1 MSRQGSKLFTNPDHS
16 GEDQTGD
23 MQTRLKNSAQ
33 QPDSQWMQY
42 FKSPLVHCVLITI
55 LCLAAYSNTF
65 HVPFQFDDPR
75 SISEVPFVRDIRQFP
90 NPLTQQR
97 AVGFFTFALDYWF
110 HGTDV
115 VGYHIVN
122 LAIHIMNALLVYAFI
137 ILSFRT
143 PVLKGAQLTRHEKPI
158 ALFSA
163 LLFAGHPIQT
173 QAVTYIAQ
181 RFTSLATLFFLLSL
195 VAYVW
200 SRIRDIEK
208 PSDNRSLIWYGVSLI
223 SAVLAMKTKEIAF
236 TLPVVIA
243 LYEFLFL
250 EGSIKKRILLLLPL
264 FLTMTIIPLNLLG
277 TTRPLGGMLSDIGE
291 VTRLQTTVSRGEYL
305 MTEFTV
311 LVTYLRLLFFPV
323 NQNLDYDYPLF
334 DSFVAPEVVFSFLLL
349 LLILGTGV
357 YLLYRDRRSPG
368 AGRFMAFGIFWFFI
382 TLSVESSV
390 IPIADVIFEHRLYL
404 PSVGFFLTCTSALFW
419 GAERLKAR
427 WVNAE
432 KAAVVALT
440 AAAIVFAG
448 LAYKRNIVWKSEVS
462 LWEDVIEKSPLKAR
476 GYNGLGLA
484 YFNRGSY
491 DKAIEAFGKA
501 IELYPSYGV
510 AFNNIGNSYYRTGSY
525 DRAISA
531 QTEAIALE
539 PNNAIFYDNRG
550 LSYSSIGAY
559 ARAVDDF
566 SKAIKLDPTYAKS
579 YHNLGFVYHS
589 EGMYRLAIEEYT
601 KAIALDPGNAIYRCN
616 RGLAYLANGEY
627 EQAIADQTAAID
639 LDPNIA
645 AAYNGR
651 GTAYGQMGRYDDAI
665 ADFTKALSLEPGKSL
680 YYASRG
686 VAYLRAGRQAEA
698 LADFERACDMG
709 SKTGCNGVIELKNYK
724 N

>member
-1 MSRQGSKLFTNPDHS
+1 MYTQLQNNDQQEDSRWLP
-16 GEDQTGD
+16 
-23 MQTRLKNSAQ
+23 
-33 QPDSQWMQY
+33 Y
-42 FKSPLVHCVLITI
+42 FKSPLVHGALIII

-90 NPLTQQR
+90 NPISQQR

-122 LAIHIMNALLVYAFI
+122 LAIHIMNALLVYALI

-143 PVLKGAQLTRHEKPI
+143 PVLKGSLLKNHAKPI

-181 RFTSLATLFFLLSL
+181 RFASLATLFFLLSL
-195 VAYVW
+195 VAYIW
-200 SRIRDIEK
+200 SRIRTVTN
-208 PSDNRSLIWYGVSLI
+208 PSNYRSLIWYGVSLL

-250 EGSIKKRILLLLPL
+250 EGSFKKRILLLLPL
-264 FLTMTIIPLNLLG
+264 LLTMIIIPLNLLG
-277 TTRPLGGMLSDIGE
+277 TARPLGDMLGDIGE

-305 MTEFTV
+305 VTEFTV
-311 LVTYLRLLFFPV
+311 IATYLRLLFFPV
-323 NQNLDYDYPLF
+323 NQNLDYDYPIF
-334 DSFVAPEVVFSFLLL
+334 ESFFAPEVVSSFLLL
-349 LLILGTGV
+349 SLILGAGV
-357 YLLYRDRRSPG
+357 YLLYRDQRSPG
-368 AGRFMAFGIFWFFI
+368 AGRLAAFGIFWFFI

-419 GAERLKAR
+419 GAERLRVRWAKAEQA
-427 WVNAE
+427 VVIALAA
-432 KAAVVALT
+432 AAV
-440 AAAIVFAG
+440 IFAG
-448 LAYKRNIVWKSEVS
+448 LAYTRNIVWKSEES
-462 LWEDVIEKSPLKAR
+462 LWEDVIRKSPMKAR

-484 YFNRGSY
+484 YFNRGNY
-491 DKAIEAFGKA
+491 NKAIEAYGKA
-501 IELYPSYGV
+501 IALYPSYGV
-510 AFNNIGNSYYRTGSY
+510 AFNNIGNSYYRAGLY
-525 DRAISA
+525 DRAIEA

-550 LSYSSIGAY
+550 LSYSGIGAY
-559 ARAVDDF
+559 DRAADDF
-566 SKAIKLDPTYAKS
+566 SKAIKLDPSYAKS
-579 YHNLGFVYHS
+579 YHNLGFAYHS
-589 EGMYRLAIEEYT
+589 EGMYRPAIEEYT
-601 KAIALDPGNAIYRCN
+601 KAIILDPGNAIFRSN
-616 RGLAYLANGEY
+616 RGLAYAANGEY
-627 EQAIADQTAAID
+627 ERAIEDQTAAIV
-639 LDPNIA
+639 LDPDFA

-651 GTAYGQMGRYDDAI
+651 GTARGLQGRYDEAI
-665 ADFTKALSLEPGKSL
+665 DDFTKAISLDSSNSL

-686 VAYLRAGRQAEA
+686 VAFLRAGRRTEA
-698 LADFERACDMG
+698 LADFEHACDMG
-709 SKTGCNGVIELKNYK
+709 NKTGCKGVIQLKNNK
-724 N
+724 K

>member
-1 MSRQGSKLFTNPDHS
+1 MHTQLQN
-16 GEDQTGD
+16 
-23 MQTRLKNSAQ
+23 NAQ
-33 QPDSQWMQY
+33 QADSRLLPY
-42 FKSPLVHCVLITI
+42 FKSPLVHCALIII

-75 SISEVPFVRDIRQFP
+75 SISEVPFVRDIHQFP

-122 LAIHIMNALLVYAFI
+122 LVIHIMNAVLVYALI

-143 PVLKGAQLTRHEKPI
+143 PVLKGSKLTKHAKPI

-181 RFTSLATLFFLLSL
+181 RFASLATLFFLMSL

-200 SRIRDIEK
+200 SRIRGATN
-208 PSDNRSLIWYGVSLI
+208 PSNHQSLIWYGVSLL

-250 EGSIKKRILLLLPL
+250 EGAIKKRILRLMPLLL
-264 FLTMTIIPLNLLG
+264 TMIIIPLNLLG
-277 TTRPLGGMLSDIGE
+277 TAKPLGDMLGEIGE
-291 VTRLQTTVSRGEYL
+291 VTKLQTTASRGEYL
-305 MTEFTV
+305 VTEFTV
-311 LVTYLRLLFFPV
+311 IATYLRLLFFPV

-334 DSFVAPEVVFSFLLL
+334 ESFFTPEVVFSFLLL
-349 LLILGTGV
+349 LLTFGTGV

-368 AGRFMAFGIFWFFI
+368 AGRLVAFGIFWFFI

-419 GAERLKAR
+419 GAERLRAR
-427 WVNAE
+427 WANAE
-432 KAAVVALT
+432 KAIAIALA

-448 LAYKRNIVWKSEVS
+448 LAYARNIVWTSEVS
-462 LWEDVIEKSPLKAR
+462 LWEDVIRKSPLKSR

-484 YFNRGSY
+484 YFDRGSY

-501 IELYPSYGV
+501 IELHPAYGV
-510 AFNNIGNSYYRTGSY
+510 AFNNIGNSYYRSGFY
-525 DRAISA
+525 DRAIEA

-550 LSYSSIGAY
+550 LSYSGIGAY
-559 ARAVDDF
+559 DRAVDDF
-566 SKAIKLDPTYAKS
+566 SKAIELDPSYAKS
-579 YHNLGFVYHS
+579 YHNLGFVYHNK
-589 EGMYRLAIEEYT
+589 GMYRPAIEEYT
-601 KAIALDPGNAIYRCN
+601 KAIELDPGNAVFRSN
-616 RGLAYLANGEY
+616 RGSAYAANGEY
-627 EQAIADQTAAID
+627 ERAIEDQTAAIA
-639 LDPNIA
+639 LNPVFA
-645 AAYNGR
+645 AAYTGR
-651 GTAYGQMGRYDDAI
+651 GTAHGLQGRYDAAI
-665 ADFTKALSLEPGKSL
+665 ADFTTAISLDPGNSL
-680 YYASRG
+680 DYASRG
-686 VAYLRAGRQAEA
+686 VAFLRAGRPAKA
-698 LADFERACDMG
+698 LADFEHACNMG
-709 SKTGCNGVIELKNYK
+709 NETGCKGVIQLKD
-724 N
+724 

>member
-1 MSRQGSKLFTNPDHS
+1 MHTQLQN
-16 GEDQTGD
+16 
-23 MQTRLKNSAQ
+23 NAQ
-33 QPDSQWMQY
+33 QADSRWLPY
-42 FKSPLVHCVLITI
+42 FKSPLVHGALIII

-75 SISEVPFVRDIRQFP
+75 SISEVPFVRDIHQFP

-97 AVGFFTFALDYWF
+97 AVGFLTFALDYWF

-122 LAIHIMNALLVYAFI
+122 LVIHIMNAVLVYVFI
-137 ILSFRT
+137 TLSFQT
-143 PVLKGAQLTRHEKPI
+143 PVMKGSQLTKHAKPI

-181 RFTSLATLFFLLSL
+181 RFASLATLFFLMSL

-200 SRIRDIEK
+200 SRIRGIEN
-208 PSDNRSLIWYGVSLI
+208 PSNYKSLIWYGVSLL

-250 EGSIKKRILLLLPL
+250 EGAIKKRFLRLMPLLL
-264 FLTMTIIPLNLLG
+264 TMIIIPLNLLG
-277 TTRPLGGMLSDIGE
+277 TARPLGDMLGDIGE
-291 VTRLQTTVSRGEYL
+291 VTKLQTTASRGEYL
-305 MTEFTV
+305 ITEFTV
-311 LVTYLRLLFFPV
+311 IATYLRLLFFPV

-334 DSFVAPEVVFSFLLL
+334 ESFLTPEVVFSFLLL
-349 LLILGTGV
+349 SLIFGTGV

-368 AGRFMAFGIFWFFI
+368 DGRLTAFGIFWFFI

-419 GAERLKAR
+419 GAERLRAR
-427 WVNAE
+427 WA
-432 KAAVVALT
+432 KAGQTVVIALA
-440 AAAIVFAG
+440 AAAIAVAG
-448 LAYKRNIVWKSEVS
+448 LAYTRNIVWKSEVS
-462 LWEDVIEKSPLKAR
+462 LWEDVIRKSPLKAR

-484 YFNRGSY
+484 YFDRGSY

-501 IELYPSYGV
+501 IELHPAYGV
-510 AFNNIGNSYYRTGSY
+510 AFNNIGNSYYRTGFY
-525 DRAISA
+525 DRAIEA
-531 QTEAIALE
+531 QTEAITLE

-550 LSYSSIGAY
+550 LSYSGIGAY
-559 ARAVDDF
+559 DRAVDDF
-566 SKAIKLDPTYAKS
+566 SKAIELDPSYAKS

-589 EGMYRLAIEEYT
+589 KGMYRPAIEEYS
-601 KAIALDPGNAIYRCN
+601 KAIELDPGNAVFRSN
-616 RGLAYLANGEY
+616 RGLAYAANGEY
-627 EQAIADQTAAID
+627 ERAIEDQTAAIALNPD
-639 LDPNIA
+639 FA
-645 AAYNGR
+645 AAYTGR
-651 GTAYGQMGRYDDAI
+651 GTAHGLQGRYDEAI
-665 ADFTKALSLEPGKSL
+665 SDFTTAISLDPGNSL
-680 YYASRG
+680 DYASRG
-686 VAYLRAGRQAEA
+686 VAFLRAGRRTEA
-698 LADFERACDMG
+698 LADFEHACNMG
-709 SKTGCNGVIELKNYK
+709 NKTGCKGVMQLKDNK
-724 N
+724 K

>member
-1 MSRQGSKLFTNPDHS
+1 MHTQLQNNAQLADSRWLP
-16 GEDQTGD
+16 
-23 MQTRLKNSAQ
+23 
-33 QPDSQWMQY
+33 Y
-42 FKSPLVHCVLITI
+42 FKSPLVHGALIII

-75 SISEVPFVRDIRQFP
+75 SISEVPFVRDIHQFP
-90 NPLTQQR
+90 NPITQQR

-122 LAIHIMNALLVYAFI
+122 LVIHILNAFLVYAFI

-143 PVLKGAQLTRHEKPI
+143 PVLKGSSLKKHAEPI

-181 RFTSLATLFFLLSL
+181 RFASLATLFFLLSL

-200 SRIRDIEK
+200 SRIRDVTNL
-208 PSDNRSLIWYGVSLI
+208 SNYRSLIWYGVSLL

-250 EGSIKKRILLLLPL
+250 EGAIKKRILLLLPL
-264 FLTMTIIPLNLLG
+264 LLTMIIIPLNLLG
-277 TTRPLGGMLSDIGE
+277 TARPLGDMLGDIGE
-291 VTRLQTTVSRGEYL
+291 VTKLQTTVSRGEYL
-305 MTEFTV
+305 ITEITV
-311 LVTYLRLLFFPV
+311 IATYLRLLFFPV

-334 DSFVAPEVVFSFLLL
+334 ESFFTPEVAFSFLLL

-368 AGRFMAFGIFWFFI
+368 AGRLTAFGIFWFFI

-404 PSVGFFLTCTSALFW
+404 PSVGFFLACTSALFW
-419 GAERLKAR
+419 GAERLRAR
-427 WVNAE
+427 WVKAE
-432 KAAVVALT
+432 QAVVIALA
-440 AAAIVFAG
+440 AAAIVFVG
-448 LAYKRNIVWKSEVS
+448 LAYTRNIVWKSEES
-462 LWEDVIEKSPLKAR
+462 LWEDVIRKSPLKAR

-501 IELYPSYGV
+501 IALHPAYGV
-510 AFNNIGNSYYRTGSY
+510 AFNNIGNSYYRAGFY
-525 DRAISA
+525 NRAIEA

-550 LSYSSIGAY
+550 LSYSGIGAY
-559 ARAVDDF
+559 DRAFDDF
-566 SKAIKLDPTYAKS
+566 SKAINLDPSYAKS

-589 EGMYRLAIEEYT
+589 KGMYRPAIEEYT
-601 KAIALDPGNAIYRCN
+601 KAIALDPGNAVFRSN
-616 RGLAYLANGEY
+616 RGLAYVANGEY
-627 EQAIADQTAAID
+627 ERAIGDLTAAIALNPD
-639 LDPNIA
+639 FVV
-645 AAYNGR
+645 AYNGR
-651 GTAYGQMGRYDDAI
+651 GTAHGLQGRYDEAI
-665 ADFTKALSLEPGKSL
+665 ADFTRAISLDPGNSL

-686 VAYLRAGRQAEA
+686 VAFLRAGRRTEA
-698 LADFERACDMG
+698 LADFEHACDMG
-709 SKTGCNGVIELKNYK
+709 NETGCKGAVQLKNDK
-724 N
+724 R

>member
-1 MSRQGSKLFTNPDHS
+1 MNTQLQN
-16 GEDQTGD
+16 
-23 MQTRLKNSAQ
+23 NAQ
-33 QPDSQWMQY
+33 QADSRWLPY
-42 FKSPLVHCVLITI
+42 FKSPLAHGALIII

-75 SISEVPFVRDIRQFP
+75 SISEVPFVRDIHQFP
-90 NPLTQQR
+90 NPITQQR
-97 AVGFFTFALDYWF
+97 AVGFLTFALDYLF

-122 LAIHIMNALLVYAFI
+122 LVIHILNALLVYALI

-143 PVLKGAQLTRHEKPI
+143 PVLKGASLKKHAKLI

-181 RFTSLATLFFLLSL
+181 RFASLATLFFLLSL

-200 SRIRDIEK
+200 SRIRDATN
-208 PSDNRSLIWYGVSLI
+208 PSNYRSLIWYGVSIL
-223 SAVLAMKTKEIAF
+223 STVLAMKTKEIAF
-236 TLPVVIA
+236 TLPIVIA

-250 EGSIKKRILLLLPL
+250 EGAIKKRILRLIPLLL
-264 FLTMTIIPLNLLG
+264 TMIIIPLNLLG
-277 TTRPLGGMLSDIGE
+277 TARPLGDMLGDIGE
-291 VTRLQTTVSRGEYL
+291 VTKLQTTVSRGEYL
-305 MTEFTV
+305 ITEFTV
-311 LVTYLRLLFFPV
+311 IATYLRLLFFPV

-334 DSFVAPEVVFSFLLL
+334 ESFFTPEVAFSSLLL

-368 AGRFMAFGIFWFFI
+368 AGWLTAFGIFWFFI

-404 PSVGFFLTCTSALFW
+404 PSVGFFLACTSALFW
-419 GAERLKAR
+419 GAERLRTRWAKA
-427 WVNAE
+427 E
-432 KAAVVALT
+432 QAVVIALAAT
-440 AAAIVFAG
+440 AVIFAG
-448 LAYKRNIVWKSEVS
+448 LAYARNIVWKSAES
-462 LWEDVIEKSPLKAR
+462 LWEDVIKKSPLKAR

-484 YFNRGSY
+484 YFDRGSY

-501 IELYPSYGV
+501 IALHPAYSV
-510 AFNNIGNSYYRTGSY
+510 AFNNIGNSYYRAGFY
-525 DRAISA
+525 ARAIEA

-550 LSYSSIGAY
+550 LSYSGIGAY
-559 ARAVDDF
+559 DRAVDDF
-566 SKAIKLDPTYAKS
+566 SKAINLDPSYAKS
-579 YHNLGFVYHS
+579 YHNLGFIYHS
-589 EGMYRLAIEEYT
+589 KGMYRPAIEEYT
-601 KAIALDPGNAIYRCN
+601 KAIALDPGNAVFRSN
-616 RGLAYLANGEY
+616 RGSAYVANGEY
-627 EQAIADQTAAID
+627 ERAIEDQTAAIELNPD
-639 LDPNIA
+639 FA

-651 GTAYGQMGRYDDAI
+651 GTAHGLQGRYDEAI
-665 ADFTKALSLEPGKSL
+665 ADFTRAISLDPGNSL

-686 VAYLRAGRQAEA
+686 VAFLRAGRRTEA
-698 LADFERACDMG
+698 LADFEHACDMG
-709 SKTGCNGVIELKNYK
+709 NKTGCKGVMQLKNDK
-724 N
+724 R